1 MVVTI
6 EHHSLSEEVAAY
18 LLTQLLVSDQYP
30 CGTFIR
36 EEEVARLLNISRAP
50 VREALRILDSQG
62 LVKSIPRRGALVIE
76 YSEEDVAELYDIRFA
91 LESQIFDAIVRGGLL
106 TEAITGKL
114 RSILEDMLSV
124 CQGEGSME
132 EKVIAVTK
140 KDLLFHLTLSECS
153 GRRWTHH
160 LLKGIYSQLQ
170 IAMIRDLKEE
180 KHLER
185 SALEHVKILETL
197 IVGDLESIRKNRHYS
212 YFHRR
217 LHLVENQG
225 GE

>member
-62 LVKSIPRRGALVIE
+62 LVKSIPRRGGLVIE

-91 LESQIFDAIVRGGLL
+91 LESQIFDAIVRGSLL

-114 RSILEDMLSV
+114 RSILEDMLNV

-132 EKVIAVTK
+132 EKVIPRFYVSTSKSIIKA
-140 KDLLFHLTLSECS
+140 LINMRSFEIQLSPI
-153 GRRWTHH
+153 G
-160 LLKGIYSQLQ
+160 
-170 IAMIRDLKEE
+170 
-180 KHLER
+180 
-185 SALEHVKILETL
+185 
-197 IVGDLESIRKNRHYS
+197 
-212 YFHRR
+212 
-217 LHLVENQG
+217 
-225 GE
+225 

>member
-1 MVVTI
+1 M
-6 EHHSLSEEVAAY
+6 
-18 LLTQLLVSDQYP
+18 
-30 CGTFIR
+30 
-36 EEEVARLLNISRAP
+36 LNISRAP

-91 LESQIFDAIVRGGLL
+91 LESQIFDAIVRGSLL

-132 EKVIAVTK
+132 EKVIAFTK

-153 GRRWTHH
+153 GRRLTHH

>member
-1 MVVTI
+1 
-6 EHHSLSEEVAAY
+6 
-18 LLTQLLVSDQYP
+18 
-30 CGTFIR
+30 
-36 EEEVARLLNISRAP
+36 
-50 VREALRILDSQG
+50 
-62 LVKSIPRRGALVIE
+62 
-76 YSEEDVAELYDIRFA
+76 
-91 LESQIFDAIVRGGLL
+91 
-106 TEAITGKL
+106 
-114 RSILEDMLSV
+114 
-124 CQGEGSME
+124 ME
-132 EKVIAVTK
+132 EKVIAFTK

-217 LHLVENQG
+217 LHLVESQG

>member
-1 MVVTI
+1 MVTHI
-6 EHHSLSEEVAAY
+6 EHHSLSEEVAEY
-18 LLTQLLVSDQYP
+18 LLTHLLVSDQYP
-30 CGTFIR
+30 RGTYIR
-36 EEEVARLLNISRAP
+36 EEEVARSLDISRAP

-62 LVKSIPRRGALVIE
+62 LVRSIPRRGALVLD

-91 LESQIFDAIVRGGLL
+91 LESQVFDAIVRGGLL
-106 TEAITGKL
+106 TPEIAGRL
-114 RSILEDMLSV
+114 RTILDEMVEVSRSGL
-124 CQGEGSME
+124 GRE
-132 EKVIAVTK
+132 EKVIAFTK
-140 KDLLFHLTLSECS
+140 KDLQFHLLLSECS

-180 KHLER
+180 KHLEV
-185 SALEHVKILETL
+185 SALEHVKILDEL
-197 IVGDLESIRKNRHYS
+197 LAGDLENIRENRHYS

-217 LHLVENQG
+217 LHRENAQG

>member
-6 EHHSLSEEVAAY
+6 EHHSLSEEVAEY

-91 LESQIFDAIVRGGLL
+91 LESHQKAIAAVNANAFANEIVPVEIE
-106 TEAITGKL
+106 TPEGKECPFCKQ
-114 RSILEDMLSV
+114 S
-124 CQGEGSME
+124 
-132 EKVIAVTK
+132 IAVEATR
-140 KDLLFHLTLSECS
+140 CS
-153 GRRWTHH
+153 FCT
-160 LLKGIYSQLQ
+160 SQLEVV
-170 IAMIRDLKEE
+170 A
-180 KHLER
+180 
-185 SALEHVKILETL
+185 
-197 IVGDLESIRKNRHYS
+197 
-212 YFHRR
+212 
-217 LHLVENQG
+217 
-225 GE
+225 